1 MDFSSLPPV
10 LALLAKGWLFA
21 AAIMFLL
28 WAVQLRSKNATAVD
42 VAWAANLGL
51 LAVGYALLAESG
63 SVERRW
69 LVAAMV
75 AAWSLRLSLH
85 LAVHRLGSREED
97 GRYRELRRSW
107 GSSAA
112 RNFFFFYQAQAAL
125 DVLLSIPFALAVL
138 DPRRELGWTDLAGA
152 GLWLVAIL
160 GESTAD
166 RQLAAFKRD
175 PGNRGRT
182 CQAGLWRFSRH
193 PNYFF
198 EWLAWCAFALVA
210 IRAPFGAFG
219 LIAPLLVLF
228 LILKVTGIPP
238 TEAQSL
244 RSRGD
249 EYRAYQRTT
258 SAFVPWF
265 RKKESAACGTNP

>member
-1 MDFSSLPPV
+1 MDFSALSPV
-10 LALLAKGWLFA
+10 LALLAKGWLLA
-21 AAIMFLL
+21 AASMLLL
-28 WAVQLRSKNATAVD
+28 WAMQLRSKNATAVD

-51 LAVGYALLAESG
+51 LAAGYAWLAQSG
-63 SVERRW
+63 SLERRW
-69 LVAAMV
+69 LVAALV
-75 AAWSLRLSLH
+75 VAWSLRLSLH
-85 LAVHRLGSREED
+85 LAVQRLGARDED
-97 GRYRELRRSW
+97 GRYRELRRTW
-107 GSSAA
+107 GSAA
-112 RNFFFFYQAQAAL
+112 PRNFFFFYQAQAAL
-125 DVLLSIPFALAVL
+125 DALLSIPFALAVL
-138 DPRRELGWTDLAGA
+138 DPRRELGWSELAGA
-152 GLWLVAIL
+152 AVWLVAIV

-166 RQLAAFKRD
+166 RQLAAFKAD
-175 PGNRGRT
+175 AVNRGRT
-182 CQAGLWRFSRH
+182 CQRGLWRYSRH

-198 EWLAWCAFALVA
+198 EWLTWCAFALLA
-210 IRAPFGAFG
+210 IRAPFGA
-219 LIAPLLVLF
+219 LAWIAPLLVLF